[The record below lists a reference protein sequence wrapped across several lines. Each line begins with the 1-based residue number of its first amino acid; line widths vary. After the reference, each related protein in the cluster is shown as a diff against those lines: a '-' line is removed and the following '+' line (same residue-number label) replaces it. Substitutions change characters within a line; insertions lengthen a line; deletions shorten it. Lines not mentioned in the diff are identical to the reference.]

1 MTEINKEGFKNHI
14 KAIKKEIESNP
25 HDGILNQLLKEV
37 KPIDFEK
44 KAKASLEAKLNEK
57 NLTADQME
65 KIQEA
70 ITNSLSV
77 FTSTPP
83 SEKLLTRKETA
94 DKLKISLV
102 TLNDWTKRG
111 MIQSYII
118 GGRVLYKESE
128 IEKSLH
134 QVRTVKY

>member
-1 MTEINKEGFKNHI
+1 MN
-14 KAIKKEIESNP
+14 
-25 HDGILNQLLKEV
+25 
-37 KPIDFEK
+37 KPILLIPY
-44 KAKASLEAKLNEK
+44 SLDEFTGIIHSSVEEALKRFNP
-57 NLTADQME
+57 Q
-65 KIQEA
+65 
-70 ITNSLSV
+70 
-77 FTSTPP
+77 PP
-83 SEKLLTRKETA
+83 QTEQFLTRKETA
-94 DKLKISLV
+94 YKLKISLV

>member
-1 MTEINKEGFKNHI
+1 MDNLILTTHTTEELTGLISQAVRE
-14 KAIKKEIESNP
+14 AIK
-25 HDGILNQLLKEV
+25 
-37 KPIDFEK
+37 
-44 KAKASLEAKLNEK
+44 
-57 NLTADQME
+57 
-65 KIQEA
+65 
-70 ITNSLSV
+70 NSLPV

-111 MIQSYII
+111 MIQSYLI
-118 GGRVLYKESE
+118 GGRVLYKETE

-134 QVRTVKY
+134 QVKTVKY

>member
-1 MTEINKEGFKNHI
+1 MENVILTTHTTE
-14 KAIKKEIESNP
+14 
-25 HDGILNQLLKEV
+25 QLTGLISQAV
-37 KPIDFEK
+37 
-44 KAKASLEAKLNEK
+44 
-57 NLTADQME
+57 
-65 KIQEA
+65 QEA
-70 ITNSLSV
+70 IKNSLSV
-77 FTSTPP
+77 FASTPP

-111 MIQSYII
+111 MIQSYLI
-118 GGRVLYKESE
+118 GGRVLYKETE

>member
-1 MTEINKEGFKNHI
+1 MDNLILTTHTTEE
-14 KAIKKEIESNP
+14 
-25 HDGILNQLLKEV
+25 
-37 KPIDFEK
+37 
-44 KAKASLEAKLNEK
+44 
-57 NLTADQME
+57 LTGLIGQAV
-65 KIQEA
+65 QEA
-70 ITNSLSV
+70 IKNSLSI

-111 MIQSYII
+111 MIQSYLI
-118 GGRVLYKESE
+118 GGRVLYKETE

-134 QVRTVKY
+134 KVRTVKY